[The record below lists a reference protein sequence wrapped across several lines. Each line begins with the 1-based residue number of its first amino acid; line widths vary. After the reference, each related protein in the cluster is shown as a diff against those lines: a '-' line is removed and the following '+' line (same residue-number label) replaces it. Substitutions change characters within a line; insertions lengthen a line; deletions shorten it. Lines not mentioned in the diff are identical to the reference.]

1 MRTPAYDGFPPRSE
15 QPSIIVN
22 GENYHPRASE
32 REDRNNPFRDRDR
45 DRHRH
50 RPRTSHHRRRH
61 HRRRSR
67 VTAVLLW
74 SASVGVGAVALAYVV
89 GAVAE
94 GVS

>member
-1 MRTPAYDGFPPRSE
+1 MRTPAYDGFPPHSE
-15 QPSIIVN
+15 QPSVNVN
-22 GENYHPRASE
+22 GENYNLQASE
-32 REDRNNPFRDRDR
+32 REDRNNPFRDRR
-45 DRHRH
+45 RHRH